1 MPARGSP
8 GPSSAVA
15 SAQAA
20 WDALWRTPDGAPQG
34 LEREYAPAHQRRCAP
49 AEGLQSVMPKLEG
62 DTGDRGRS
70 AFAWRAAEA
79 DGEMLMPMTEAEA
92 DAYDRSEATA
102 GNTLTYLTACG
113 LSVAG
118 SAQSALTF
126 AGSGDL
132 GAHSAL
138 GSGRLLRLGSDGRAG
153 GRDALRPGGAKRRGE
168 PDVEARACGGLPGGD
183 VPRQRAASECA
194 GLQGP
199 AGAHDSAA
207 RSMHGPMRFGA
218 PWVPALP
225 MGVPAGA
232 GASEAATGLCM
243 GTPADEALLAGLFG
257 YAGGYGAGFAA
268 AQAQPLAAPARSAP
282 GGLARALLASGGP
295 MNPGFAPLWPAAAPA
310 PLELARGMPGSLPAL
325 GACGPWAGLG
335 LGPGSGPGS
344 GHPAGFHGDPPLGF
358 AGAGAPE
365 GARRGLQGGRPGPGG
380 PPCSPGASGPVL
392 ATPELRQSELQLSLG
407 MGLGLQ
413 LDLGAWHYG
422 PGEGTGHRGAPPQG
436 GACGGGGAPAAG
448 LWGAMLE
455 GARPAG
461 AGVFAGAPLGF
472 SGGLLKRERSHAS
485 EQVRAPLR
493 TTWHQEVCPVCL
505 RRVVALSTGRLL
517 NALW

>member
-1 MPARGSP
+1 MRLRGSP
-8 GPSSAVA
+8 DLGSSAA

-20 WDALWRTPDGAPQG
+20 WDAPCRMPDGAPQG
-34 LEREYAPAHQRRCAP
+34 LEREYAPAHQRRCAL
-49 AEGLQSVMPKLEG
+49 AQGLQPVMPKLEG
-62 DTGDRGRS
+62 DLGDRGRS

-126 AGSGDL
+126 AGSDDMGT
-132 GAHSAL
+132 HSTP
-138 GSGRLLRLGSDGRAG
+138 GGERLLRLSSNGRTG
-153 GRDALRPGGAKRRGE
+153 GRNAPWDGDARRMVG
-168 PDVEARACGGLPGGD
+168 PQAEARACGGLPGGD
-183 VPRQRAASECA
+183 VLGQESAFGCA
-194 GLQGP
+194 GGQGP
-199 AGAHDSAA
+199 AGAQDGAP
-207 RSMHGPMRFGA
+207 RSMQGPMRFGA
-218 PWVPALP
+218 PWVSALP
-225 MGVPAGA
+225 VGAPAGA
-232 GASEAATGLCM
+232 GAGKPTTGLCM

-257 YAGGYGAGFAA
+257 DAGAGYAAEFAT

-282 GGLARALLASGGP
+282 RGLARALLACGRPG
-295 MNPGFAPLWPAAAPA
+295 NPVYDPLGPAAAPT
-310 PLELARGMPGSLPAL
+310 PLELARGLPGSLPAL
-325 GACGPWAGLG
+325 GACGPWTGLG

-344 GHPAGFHGDPPLGF
+344 GYPAGIHGGPPLGF
-358 AGAGAPE
+358 AGAAE
-365 GARRGLQGGRPGPGG
+365 GAHRGLQGPPLGPGR
-380 PPCSPGASGPVL
+380 PPCSPGPCGPAL

-422 PGEGTGHRGAPPQG
+422 PGEGAGPRGAPPLG
-436 GACGGGGAPAAG
+436 RTCGGGTAPAAG

-461 AGVFAGAPLGF
+461 AGMFGGAPHGF
-472 SGGLLKRERSHAS
+472 PGGLLKREQSHAS
-485 EQVRAPLR
+485 DQVRCSLM
-493 TTWHQEVCPVCL
+493 TI
-505 RRVVALSTGRLL
+505 
-517 NALW
+517 

>member
-1 MPARGSP
+1 MPCRSGDTFAASRHCCMPARGSP
-8 GPSSAVA
+8 APSSGAA

-20 WDALWRTPDGAPQG
+20 WDAPWRAPDGAPQG
-34 LEREYAPAHQRRCAP
+34 LEQEYAPAQQHRTAP
-49 AEGLQSVMPKLEG
+49 AEGLERVTPKLEG
-62 DTGDRGRS
+62 DSGDCGRS

-92 DAYDRSEATA
+92 DAYDRSEVTA

-126 AGSGDL
+126 AGSGDM
-132 GAHSAL
+132 GANSAP
-138 GSGRLLRLGSDGRAG
+138 GGGRLLRLGSDGRAG
-153 GRDALRPGGAKRRGE
+153 GRDALWAGDARRRVD

-183 VPRQRAASECA
+183 VLRQGAAPKCA
-194 GLQGP
+194 GVQGP
-199 AGAHDSAA
+199 ADAQGNAA
-207 RSMHGPMRFGA
+207 RSTHKAMRFGA
-218 PWVPALP
+218 LWVPALP
-225 MGVPAGA
+225 LGAHAGA
-232 GASEAATGLCM
+232 GAGEAATGLCM

-257 YAGGYGAGFAA
+257 DAGGFGAGFAA

-282 GGLARALLASGGP
+282 GGFARALLACGGP
-295 MNPGFAPLWPAAAPA
+295 ANPGFDPLGPAAAPA

-335 LGPGSGPGS
+335 LGPGVGPGP
-344 GHPAGFHGDPPLGF
+344 GYPAGVHGDPPLGF
-358 AGAGAPE
+358 AGAGAAE
-365 GARRGLQGGRPGPGG
+365 GARRGLQGAPLGLGG
-380 PPCSPGASGPVL
+380 LPCSPGPSGPAL

-422 PGEGTGHRGAPPQG
+422 PGEGAGPRGAPPQG
-436 GACGGGGAPAAG
+436 GTCGAGGAPAAG

-461 AGVFAGAPLGF
+461 AGVFGGAPHGF
-472 SGGLLKRERSHAS
+472 PGGLLKRERGHAS
-485 EQVRAPLR
+485 DQVRRP
-493 TTWHQEVCPVCL
+493 H
-505 RRVVALSTGRLL
+505 RRVLGLF
-517 NALW
+517 